1 MHDVPLPSGGARWP
15 EWHGEVN
22 VRTVIRTTWFQVGA
36 ALGVAFLLSCA
47 TAPSAGDA
55 ASGDLDGSVAAV
67 IERPGLPADLA
78 STIAAR
84 SDASAPALD
93 ARTAR
98 TAIEKA
104 NSEWLA
110 AFRRGDSAAMAGFYA
125 ADASLFPPTNANLE
139 GPDRIVEYFAAQRSA
154 GMDDPSLKTLEVVA
168 VGDIAYEVGVYG
180 FRFET
185 PGRGFGGDAGRYFA
199 IWKAQPDGSLRYQVG
214 IWSSDRDVR
223 EKP

>member
-1 MHDVPLPSGGARWP
+1 MDVK
-15 EWHGEVN
+15 
-22 VRTVIRTTWFQVGA
+22 TVIRTTWFKVGA
-36 ALGVAFLLSCA
+36 ALGVAFLLVFA

-55 ASGDLDGSVAAV
+55 ASAGNLGGSVAVA
-67 IERPGLPADLA
+67 IERPGLPVDLA

-84 SDASAPALD
+84 SDTSAPALD

-98 TAIEKA
+98 AAIEKA
-104 NSEWLA
+104 NSDWLV
-110 AFRRGDSAAMAGFYA
+110 AFRRGDTAAMAGFYA

-139 GPDRIVEYFAAQRSA
+139 GPDRIVEYFVTQRRA
-154 GMDDPSLKTLEVVA
+154 GMDEPSLKTLDVIA
-168 VGDIAYEVGVYG
+168 VGDLAYEVGVYG

-185 PGRGFGGDAGRYFA
+185 PSRGFGGDAGRYFA

-214 IWSSDRDVR
+214 IWSSDRDAR